1 MTTEQFN
8 EALAA
13 MDPAEVALGA
23 GFAGA
28 IATLM
33 IVGSIVWFF
42 VSAIGF
48 YKMYVKAGVA
58 GWKAFIPYYR
68 SYVRFSFAWNTKMF
82 WPFLVGALVSQ
93 FFTSSEM
100 LLVNLLVIALG
111 ILTIVIGVKLD
122 IRVAK
127 SFGKSTGWGVGLFF
141 LPFIFS
147 LILGFGK
154 AQYIGNTTVA
164 AE

>member
-1 MTTEQFN
+1 MTTEQIN
-8 EALAA
+8 EALAG
-13 MDPAEVALGA
+13 MEPAEVALGA
-23 GFAGA
+23 GVVGA
-28 IATLM
+28 IGTMM
-33 IVGSIVWFF
+33 IVCSIVWFF

-48 YKMYVKAGVA
+48 YKMYIKAGVA

-68 SYVRFSFAWNTKMF
+68 SYVRFNFAWNTKMF
-82 WPFLVGALVSQ
+82 WPFLVGTLVAQ

-100 LLVNLLVIALG
+100 FIVNLLVIVLCL
-111 ILTIVIGVKLD
+111 ISIVIGVKLD

-127 SFGKSTGWGVGLFF
+127 AFGKTTAWGVGLFF

-154 AQYIGNTTVA
+154 AEYIGNTTVA